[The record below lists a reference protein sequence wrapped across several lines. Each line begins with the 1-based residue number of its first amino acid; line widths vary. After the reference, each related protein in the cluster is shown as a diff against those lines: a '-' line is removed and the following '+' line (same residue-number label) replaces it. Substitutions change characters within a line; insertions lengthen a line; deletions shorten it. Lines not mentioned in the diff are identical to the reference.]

1 MGLLGSFEK
10 LKHIPFSIFGFWSH
24 AKTYY
29 FKIYYNLKFDNWFA
43 GCGGFRSRLEMGRA
57 GS

>member
-1 MGLLGSFEK
+1 MGLLGRFEK

-24 AKTYY
+24 AKIYY
-29 FKIYYNLKFDNWFA
+29 FKIKYNLEFGIWIA
-43 GCGGFRSRLEMGRA
+43 GCGWFRSRLEMRRA